1 MPTILIEGYKFRFY
15 AQDRDEPPH
24 MHVLRGEDDA
34 KVWLYPVELEYAY
47 GYNSREVNRILDLTR
62 QHQDELL
69 EAWYGY
75 FGR

>member
-1 MPTILIEGYKFRFY
+1 MPTLLIGGYRFRFY

-24 MHVLRGEDDA
+24 MHVLRGGADA
-34 KVWLYPVELEYAY
+34 KVWLRPVELEYSY
-47 GYNSREVNRILDLTR
+47 DFNSREIQRILALTR
-62 QHQDELL
+62 EHQAELL

>member
-34 KVWLYPVELEYAY
+34 KVWLYPVELECAY

>member
-1 MPTILIEGYKFRFY
+1 VPTILIEGYKFRFY

>member
-24 MHVLRGEDDA
+24 MHVLHGDNDA
-34 KVWLYPVELEYAY
+34 KVWLIPVSLEYAY
-47 GYNSREVNRILDLTR
+47 GYNRREINRILELASE
-62 QHQDELL
+62 HHSELL
-69 EAWYGY
+69 EAWYDY

>member
-24 MHVLRGEDDA
+24 MHVLRGDDDA

-69 EAWYGY
+69 EVWYGY